1 MSGLYGTVR
10 SAKIDPLKDAELF
23 YFYRPN
29 RSTTAE
35 DFTQFK
41 ALSAS
46 NLVASRGDVNG
57 EIEDILPGMFNLR
70 LPLDTFNDT
79 GIYTV
84 YIRPKEYTTNLV
96 DVSVLAD
103 YPDIRGV
110 VINKNAVDGVTDL
123 TGYRIE
129 YFDTTVSPAVR
140 TDRAFIITSCN
151 FCKPIWVNVSDSVSV
166 PKRYQYTDSSAN
178 LLFCTLTPCSYG
190 DYSPLF
196 VGDMWINN
204 KGVPDSTYTEETST
218 ELLIH
223 YYDWRLFRT
232 DACYKGAWY
241 ADDPT
246 GDYDESTDLSS
257 IGDLEEKEN
266 FPFVENKD
274 GSRSLT
280 VHPGI
285 AGRKAGIVYRLAMMC
300 TGLSVRDRTRKPVN
314 WSGITALS
322 RIVPKVETL
331 CFNRFGTASL

>member
-41 ALSAS
+41 VLSAS
-46 NLVASRGDVNG
+46 NLVASKGDVNG

-84 YIRPKEYTTNLV
+84 YIRPKEYITNLA

-129 YFDTTVSPAVR
+129 YFDTTVKPAVR

-151 FCKPIWVNVSDSVSV
+151 FCKPIWVSVSDSVSV

-190 DYSPLF
+190 DYSPNVAPNIGTGVEEKDKVAIINTKFSPVMIEIEMVEHDAETITTMLE
-196 VGDMWINN
+196 GDTIMDHDNAIMTHYNDN
-204 KGVPDSTYTEETST
+204 KEIYQQYDFYEQKNALGEPLYTVKRKRENIDSSE
-218 ELLIH
+218 
-223 YYDWRLFRT
+223 
-232 DACYKGAWY
+232 
-241 ADDPT
+241 
-246 GDYDESTDLSS
+246 DYDN
-257 IGDLEEKEN
+257 I
-266 FPFVENKD
+266 VE
-274 GSRSLT
+274 
-280 VHPGI
+280 
-285 AGRKAGIVYRLAMMC
+285 
-300 TGLSVRDRTRKPVN
+300 
-314 WSGITALS
+314 
-322 RIVPKVETL
+322 
-331 CFNRFGTASL
+331 

>member
-84 YIRPKEYTTNLV
+84 YIRPKEYITNLV

-190 DYSPLF
+190 DYSPNVAPNIGTGIEEKDKVAIINTKFSPVMIEIEMVEHDAETITTMLE
-196 VGDMWINN
+196 GDTIMDHDNAIMTHYNDN
-204 KGVPDSTYTEETST
+204 KEIYQQYDFYEQKNALGEPLYTVKRKRENIDSSE
-218 ELLIH
+218 
-223 YYDWRLFRT
+223 
-232 DACYKGAWY
+232 
-241 ADDPT
+241 
-246 GDYDESTDLSS
+246 DYDN
-257 IGDLEEKEN
+257 I
-266 FPFVENKD
+266 VE
-274 GSRSLT
+274 
-280 VHPGI
+280 
-285 AGRKAGIVYRLAMMC
+285 
-300 TGLSVRDRTRKPVN
+300 
-314 WSGITALS
+314 
-322 RIVPKVETL
+322 
-331 CFNRFGTASL
+331 

>member
-41 ALSAS
+41 VLSAS

-190 DYSPLF
+190 DYSPNVAPNIGTGIEEKDKVAIINTKFSPVMIEIEMVEHDAETITTMLE
-196 VGDMWINN
+196 GDTIMDHDNAIMTHYNGN
-204 KGVPDSTYTEETST
+204 KEIYQQYDFYEQKNALGEPLYTVKKKRENIDSSE
-218 ELLIH
+218 
-223 YYDWRLFRT
+223 
-232 DACYKGAWY
+232 
-241 ADDPT
+241 
-246 GDYDESTDLSS
+246 DYDN
-257 IGDLEEKEN
+257 I
-266 FPFVENKD
+266 VE
-274 GSRSLT
+274 
-280 VHPGI
+280 
-285 AGRKAGIVYRLAMMC
+285 
-300 TGLSVRDRTRKPVN
+300 
-314 WSGITALS
+314 
-322 RIVPKVETL
+322 
-331 CFNRFGTASL
+331 

>member
-41 ALSAS
+41 VLSAS
-46 NLVASRGDVNG
+46 NLVASRGDVNS

-84 YIRPKEYTTNLV
+84 YIRPKEYITNLV

-129 YFDTTVSPAVR
+129 YFDTTVNPAVR

-151 FCKPIWVNVSDSVSV
+151 FCKPIWVSVSDSISV

-190 DYSPLF
+190 DYSPNVAPNIGTGIEEKDKVAIINTKFSPVMIEIEMVEHDAETITTMLE
-196 VGDMWINN
+196 GDTIMDHDNAIMTHYNDN
-204 KGVPDSTYTEETST
+204 KEIYQQYDFYEQKNALGEPLYTVKRRRENIDSSE
-218 ELLIH
+218 
-223 YYDWRLFRT
+223 
-232 DACYKGAWY
+232 
-241 ADDPT
+241 
-246 GDYDESTDLSS
+246 DYDN
-257 IGDLEEKEN
+257 I
-266 FPFVENKD
+266 VE
-274 GSRSLT
+274 
-280 VHPGI
+280 
-285 AGRKAGIVYRLAMMC
+285 
-300 TGLSVRDRTRKPVN
+300 
-314 WSGITALS
+314 
-322 RIVPKVETL
+322 
-331 CFNRFGTASL
+331 